1 MIASLFNND
10 PSIVINFGIIGM
22 FWLIILIAYNESN

>member
-10 PSIVINFGIIGM
+10 PSVAITFGIIGM
-22 FWLIILIAYNESN
+22 FWLIILIAYNEAK